1 MAEAVQINSSGQECY
16 RNNSASV
23 SFTPAATSH
32 TAGDAVGAAATMTLP
47 YAAGRFIRLTGYRFQ
62 MPTTTPVTT
71 VWTAYLYNAAPTVI
85 ADDAAFNIASTDQTK
100 FLGTV
105 SIAQVVDFTSTY
117 LESQGAL
124 TQPYIQVPAS
134 GQLTVY
140 LSNVS
145 TVTLEAIAHTLI
157 LFYEVQP

>member
-1 MAEAVQINSSGQECY
+1 MAEAIQVNSSGLECY
-16 RNNSASV
+16 RNGSASV

-32 TAGDAVGAAATMTLP
+32 TALDAVGAAQTMTLP
-47 YAAGRFIRLTGYRFQ
+47 HAAGRIIKLTGYRFQ

-71 VWTAYLYNAAPTVI
+71 VWTLYLYNVAPTVI
-85 ADDAAFNIASTDQTK
+85 ADDAAFNIAAADQTK
-100 FLGTV
+100 YLGSVTM
-105 SIAQVVDFTSTY
+105 AQVVDFTSTY

-124 TQPYIQVPAS
+124 NQPYIQVPS
-134 GQLTVY
+134 TGQLICY

-145 TVTLEAIAHTLI
+145 TVTLEAIAHTAI